1 MASPLPA
8 SRDPFEGTP
17 YRALRHLGDRA
28 AGHVYLVEHRETD
41 RRLAAKMLRQD
52 CANDPRWVDRLRLE
66 AQALGRLQHPHIVSI
81 VALDTTSDGRPFVVT
96 ELLRGVPLSEELELR
111 GGPLPTLD
119 AIAYAWQLM
128 AALAAAHRIGVVHR
142 DVRPD
147 NLFLCE
153 LPTGARILKVLDFGV
168 ARVLPGFVEAPA
180 PLALPTEEGTML
192 STPSYASPELL
203 QGQAADPRSD
213 VYAAGLVLY
222 RMLVGRGPFD
232 HARTEA
238 ELIGLQRQSL
248 PPPSHLTGAPVPA
261 ELDRLVLRALDED
274 PRRRLQTA
282 DEACVAL
289 EEIGQALAGPVGWAE
304 TMSFDPEA
312 LALPERREQRS
323 VPSPADPPAQPSRI
337 VLGLVF
343 VVVAIV
349 AMTIASVL
357 R

>member
-1 MASPLPA
+1 
-8 SRDPFEGTP
+8 
-17 YRALRHLGDRA
+17 
-28 AGHVYLVEHRETD
+28 
-41 RRLAAKMLRQD
+41 
-52 CANDPRWVDRLRLE
+52 
-66 AQALGRLQHPHIVSI
+66 
-81 VALDTTSDGRPFVVT
+81 
-96 ELLRGVPLSEELELR
+96 
-111 GGPLPTLD
+111 
-119 AIAYAWQLM
+119 
-128 AALAAAHRIGVVHR
+128 
-142 DVRPD
+142 
-147 NLFLCE
+147 
-153 LPTGARILKVLDFGV
+153 
-168 ARVLPGFVEAPA
+168 
-180 PLALPTEEGTML
+180 ML